1 MASTA
6 DMPLDDHLRVQGFA
20 NAGFFAAQLFRQCFD
35 ADFPAPREH
44 AGLPFATPPAHW
56 RQYVAFYKWPDERLE
71 AVGFCNWIRHDAV
84 YLGGGMC
91 VSPTIYR
98 RMPREH
104 WDACRHRG
112 GIAQMLLEAAFAEL
126 TDGAGWF
133 GYCGDRKA
141 RIVDLRAGF
150 GPTRHAQLLAKWQPW
165 VSDAERRKL
174 EDDIAAIGPF

>member
-1 MASTA
+1 
-6 DMPLDDHLRVQGFA
+6 
-20 NAGFFAAQLFRQCFD
+20 
-35 ADFPAPREH
+35 
-44 AGLPFATPPAHW
+44 LPFATPPAHW